1 MKILIKGPLLS
12 MSGYG
17 NHARQ
22 VFELVKA
29 SKPSAEIFCDVLPWG
44 NSTWIL
50 SQEYCSDG
58 IFSDIIEK
66 TMLSHKINECQFN
79 EVYHVGMPE
88 EWIPF
93 ENTKNIGIT
102 AGIESD
108 YCKEEWINNLNSM
121 DLVIVPS
128 SFSKKSFLNTSK
140 AVNLKIK
147 TDIQIIPEWFYVE
160 FLEKHDKKYNLL
172 KNVKTEQNILIIGQV
187 TSSNPELDRK
197 NISRTLREAISYI
210 TKIDE
215 KIGIVLKITTSGS
228 NQEAKNKAKEMI
240 SQETK
245 NLDVPVYLLFGNLTP
260 YEIKSLYT
268 DEKITCLLT
277 GTRGECFGLTILE
290 AAINKLPIVATD
302 WSSYL
307 EFISYYFP
315 LEYKLK
321 KVNSNSSINFFS
333 NESKWAEF
341 ESSSLEKQLN
351 KIFIEKSVDCESLLR
366 QSEFLINNYSKDSII
381 KQYKKILI
389 G

>member
-1 MKILIKGPLLS
+1 MRS
-12 MSGYG
+12 
-17 NHARQ
+17 
-22 VFELVKA
+22 
-29 SKPSAEIFCDVLPWG
+29 
-44 NSTWIL
+44 
-50 SQEYCSDG
+50 
-58 IFSDIIEK
+58 
-66 TMLSHKINECQFN
+66 
-79 EVYHVGMPE
+79 
-88 EWIPF
+88 
-93 ENTKNIGIT
+93 
-102 AGIESD
+102 
-108 YCKEEWINNLNSM
+108 
-121 DLVIVPS
+121 
-128 SFSKKSFLNTSK
+128 
-140 AVNLKIK
+140 
-147 TDIQIIPEWFYVE
+147 
-160 FLEKHDKKYNLL
+160 
-172 KNVKTEQNILIIGQV
+172 
-187 TSSNPELDRK
+187 PELRVC
-197 NISRTLREAISYI
+197 RTP
-210 TKIDE
+210 K
-215 KIGIVLKITTSGS
+215 
-228 NQEAKNKAKEMI
+228 MI

-268 DEKITCLLT
+268 DEKITCLLA